1 MTARAG
7 RTGRKREQR
16 GPSQHQDG
24 GVERTGEGKCT
35 RGAAGEAQGAGR
47 DGNLPQAPQG
57 ARRELALSSV
67 LAQMQKQIEI
77 LLLTSIDIDDSKQ
90 ASFPREDC
98 FTILY

>member
-16 GPSQHQDG
+16 GPSPHQDG

-47 DGNLPQAPQG
+47 DGHLPQAPQG

-67 LAQMQKQIEI
+67 LAQIEI
-77 LLLTSIDIDDSKQ
+77 LLLTSIDINDSKQ